1 MRSSE
6 EESLDDLLLGGMQ
19 IFQAR
24 NGYRFSI
31 DSVLLAHFPDLHDV
45 SHIIDLGTGN
55 GVIPLLL
62 AHRKPGVQ
70 ITGVEIQ
77 PQMADRAW
85 RSIEHNQLQ
94 RDICIKCLDIRSL
107 SECYP
112 AAQAELATCNPPFW
126 KHGEGKINNNH
137 EQAIARH
144 EIAVKLPDIIAAAA
158 HVLKPQGRL
167 VMIHQ
172 AKRLP
177 EINHTLA
184 LQGFRVKRFRKVRS
198 FASEPP
204 ILVLLEGC
212 RTSLGQP
219 IEEPPLII
227 YQSLGIYSSEIKALY
242 EPPQTV

>member
-1 MRSSE
+1 MRRGE

-24 NGYRFSI
+24 KGYRFSI

-62 AHRKPGVQ
+62 AYRKPGVQ
-70 ITGVEIQ
+70 ITGIEIQ
-77 PQMADRAW
+77 PQMAERA
-85 RSIEHNQLQ
+85 RRNMEHNRLQ
-94 RDICIKCLDIRSL
+94 WDISIKCLDIRTL

-126 KHGEGKINNNH
+126 KHGEGKINNNQ

-158 HVLKPQGRL
+158 HALRPQGRL

-172 AKRLP
+172 AKRLA
-177 EINHTLA
+177 EIDHALA
-184 LQGFRVKRFRKVRS
+184 LQGFGVKRFRMVRS
-198 FASEPP
+198 FAAEQPK
-204 ILVLLEGC
+204 LVLLEAC
-212 RTSLGQP
+212 RTSLVQPP
-219 IEEPPLII
+219 IEEPSLTI
-227 YQSLGIYSSEIKALY
+227 YQAPGTYSPEINSLY
-242 EPPQTV
+242 ERT